1 MEKVSEEL
9 ERPWWVD
16 LLMAAPSVLS
26 GLLANVA
33 MMSRG
38 QH

>member
-9 ERPWWVD
+9 ERREWVD

-26 GLLANVA
+26 ILLANVA
-33 MMSRG
+33 MEAR
-38 QH
+38 Q